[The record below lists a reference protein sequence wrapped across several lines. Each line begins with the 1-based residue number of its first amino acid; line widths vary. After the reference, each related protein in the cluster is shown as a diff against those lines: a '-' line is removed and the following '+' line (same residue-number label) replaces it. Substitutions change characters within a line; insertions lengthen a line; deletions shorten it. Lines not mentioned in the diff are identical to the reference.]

1 MARRRYSCFA
11 TCAPGLEPLLHA
23 EMSALRLAKVE
34 RQVGGCYFEGDKTD
48 LWRANLGLRTAVR
61 VLMRRSRFEAR
72 DADALYAGVAAEDW
86 EPYLAPEG
94 TLRVDAK
101 VSASA
106 LDHSQF
112 VEQRV
117 KDAIVDQFQE
127 RHGVR
132 PSVDKD
138 EPDLRVAVHLY
149 KDRVT
154 LQLDSSGHSL
164 HRRGWRE
171 QQGRAPLAETL
182 AAAMLLASGWDR
194 RSPLVDPFCGSGT
207 ILVEAALLATNTAPG
222 LFRERFGFESWDGH
236 DATGFERMKERL
248 RAEAKPLGKLRLV
261 GSDRDPER
269 VEDTLANLDAAG
281 FGGAKNVDVLRAD
294 ASDVELKPGWN
305 ALVATNPPYGE
316 RLGDVA
322 ELRGVYR
329 ALGQRLRESAAGYRA
344 AILTGN
350 PELAHALELRELEPM
365 AIKNGAIDC
374 QLLLGELGA

>member
-1 MARRRYSCFA
+1 
-11 TCAPGLEPLLHA
+11 
-23 EMSALRLAKVE
+23 MSALRLAKVE
-34 RQVGGCYFEGDKTD
+34 RQVGGCYFEGDLTD
-48 LWRANLGLRTAVR
+48 VWRANLGLRTAVR
-61 VLMRRSRFEAR
+61 VLVRRSRFEAR
-72 DADALYAGVAAEDW
+72 DADALYEGVAAEDW
-86 EPYLAPEG
+86 APYLKPEG

-101 VSASA
+101 VGRSV

-127 RHGVR
+127 RYGAR

-138 EPDLRVAVHLY
+138 EPDLRVAVHITQ
-149 KDRVT
+149 DRVT

-164 HRRGWRE
+164 HRRGWRRS
-171 QQGRAPLAETL
+171 QGRAPLAETL

-194 RSPLVDPFCGSGT
+194 RAPVLDPFCGSGT

-222 LFRERFGFESWDGH
+222 LFRERFGFQSWDGH
-236 DATGFERMKERL
+236 DAAGFERMREQL
-248 RAEAKPLGKLRLV
+248 RGEARPLGKLRLM

-269 VEDTLANLDAAG
+269 VEDTLQNLAAAG
-281 FGGAKNVDVLRAD
+281 FEGAKNVVVRVAE
-294 ASDVELKPGWN
+294 ASELELKPGWN
-305 ALVATNPPYGE
+305 ALIATNPPYGE
-316 RLGDVA
+316 RIGDVN

-329 ALGQRLRESAAGYRA
+329 DLGARLRAEAAGYRA

-350 PELAHALELRELEPM
+350 PELADALALPELERM